1 MCEWFELEL
10 KCVNRLRQEMRFTS
24 KNKIIMACRT
34 VVGDIPLQ
42 LLMTS
47 NPIICTTTVNST
59 HSASHDTMLLV
70 LYGCNMQLI
79 EGLIEMFSNNILQSN
94 RSTGE
99 EFTLKLNKMVAAKSQ
114 GLDYA
119 RAVFLLLLN
128 IDETAK
134 QWVCN
139 GFPNAKIG
147 SLSGLKAPGFFTALA
162 HDVVPNWQRD
172 ESKSVQNLV
181 HRARS
186 AYLVA

>member
-1 MCEWFELEL
+1 MPCL
-10 KCVNRLRQEMRFTS
+10 
-24 KNKIIMACRT
+24 T
-34 VVGDIPLQ
+34 VVRDIPLQ

-47 NPIICTTTVNST
+47 NPIICTTTANSS
-59 HSASHDTMLLV
+59 HISSHDTILLV

-99 EFTLKLNKMVAAKSQ
+99 AFTLNMGKMVASKSQ

-119 RAVFLLLLN
+119 RAVLLLLLN
-128 IDETAK
+128 VDETGK
-134 QWVCN
+134 QWICK
-139 GFPNAKIG
+139 GFPSAKIG
-147 SLSGLKAPGFFTALA
+147 SLCGNKAPGFFTALA
-162 HDVVPNWQRD
+162 QDVVPNWQRD

>member
-1 MCEWFELEL
+1 
-10 KCVNRLRQEMRFTS
+10 MRG
-24 KNKIIMACRT
+24 
-34 VVGDIPLQ
+34 VVPLQ

-47 NPIICTTTVNST
+47 NPIICTNALNSN
-59 HSASHDTMLLV
+59 HSIAHDTMLLV

-79 EGLIEMFSNNILQSN
+79 EGLIEMFSTNILKSN

-99 EFTLKLNKMVAAKSQ
+99 PFAIQLRTMVDSKSQ

-119 RAVFLLLLN
+119 RAVLLLLLN
-128 IDETAK
+128 IDEIGK
-134 QWVCN
+134 EWVCK

-147 SLSGLKAPGFFTALA
+147 SLCGNKAPGFFTALA
-162 HDVVPNWQRD
+162 YDVVPNWQRD

-181 HRARS
+181 HGARS